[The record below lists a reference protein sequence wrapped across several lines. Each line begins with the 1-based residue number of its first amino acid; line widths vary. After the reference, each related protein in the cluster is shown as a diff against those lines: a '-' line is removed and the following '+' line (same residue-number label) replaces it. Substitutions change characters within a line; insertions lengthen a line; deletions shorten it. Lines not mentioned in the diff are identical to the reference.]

1 MTPKPVTIQYPQ
13 SRELAGGI
21 VTGRASSMTQ
31 QDVPIPLPPPLDGY
45 LVTAAGDLIRAGE
58 SRPRRPSLLRVALK
72 DWSIGRVAVFCRCT
86 YPGVWELV
94 NVGDR
99 PPRILERTPTGER
112 SLERPGGPWWHSAA
126 GLREVVL
133 ESFTDWP
140 GVTLPAPGV
149 AVGAN
154 DLELPRWLSSESR
167 SLLRGRNVDHRR
179 GWHVIGNQASHPYLL
194 AGPVA
199 RDWFRNQTAP

>member
-1 MTPKPVTIQYPQ
+1 MTPKPVTIQYPR

-45 LVTAAGDLIRAGE
+45 LVTAAGDLIPGSCGPVLKGMPLGRAL
-58 SRPRRPSLLRVALK
+58 SK
-72 DWSIGRVAVFCRCT
+72 WSIGQVLVDCRCIC
-86 YPGVWELV
+86 PGIWELV
-94 NVGDR
+94 NVGNG

-112 SLERPGGPWWHSAA
+112 FAERPGGPWWHSAA
-126 GLREVVL
+126 GLRDVVL

-154 DLELPRWLSSESR
+154 DLALPGWLSSESR
-167 SLLRGRNVDHRR
+167 SLLRGAEVDRMHR
-179 GWHVIGNQASHPYLL
+179 WHALDVHGRRSHLV
-194 AGPVA
+194 AGPII
-199 RDWFRNQTAP
+199 RDWLRNHSPP